1 MRPQYP
7 LPRVSRGGAGYLTVV
22 PTMPATTLEGLETRR
37 QDVVG
42 AWWRRVFMTVLAVV
56 VGAGLAGLLGVR
68 SSTAEASENGWSLT
82 LQYAAT
88 ARAGLDVPFVVT
100 VRHEGGLGKQVTL
113 AITGEYFDIFETQ
126 GFHPEPSDETR
137 DAETLYLT
145 FNAPPDGDT
154 LVVSYDA
161 YIQPAAQR
169 GRAATVGVVDE
180 GRQVAVVHINT
191 RLLP

>member
-1 MRPQYP
+1 MHDLIRRTLEWLRLLFGPGTGKRRPGP
-7 LPRVSRGGAGYLTVV
+7 AVRGGFGKTLT
-22 PTMPATTLEGLETRR
+22 
-37 QDVVG
+37 
-42 AWWRRVFMTVLAVV
+42 LAV
-56 VGAGLAGLLGVR
+56 
-68 SSTAEASENGWSLT
+68 TAS
-82 LQYAAT
+82 
-88 ARAGLDVPFVVT
+88 
-100 VRHEGGLGKQVTL
+100 
-113 AITGEYFDIFETQ
+113 YFDIFETQ